1 MSNVIN
7 TNWENIP
14 HTNSKATVVRP
25 RKVLD
30 TLAIR
35 VESAKFRMATLS
47 GVFELA
53 DNPQPFSLV
62 DGKLKVEVKCLWYD
76 SKPPNSWLHITL
88 GDQWELV
95 RNFSGE
101 VADNIAQ

>member
-1 MSNVIN
+1 MTDEIN
-7 TNWENIP
+7 TNWDKIP
-14 HTNSKATVVRP
+14 HTNPKATVVRQ

-35 VESAKFRMATLS
+35 VENAGLRMASLND
-47 GVFELA
+47 VFEVA

-62 DGKLKVEVKCLWYD
+62 NGDLKVEVKCLWYD
-76 SKPPNSWLHITL
+76 RKPPTSWAHITL
-88 GDQWELV
+88 GSKWELI

-101 VADNIAQ
+101 VADNIA